1 MPVSMPHRGRI
12 LAAMSKRVVVA
23 GVAWL
28 VLTVPAFRVDPI
40 LGSFVG
46 IFGAIAVVVVHVA
59 GSWDQHPD
67 YEQRE
72 LERSRR
78 RAARK
83 AKNWEKKAPAR
94 ERDRARYEAHQAKLA
109 AKRQAAERDADQR
122 RAS

>member
-1 MPVSMPHRGRI
+1 MPASMPHRGRI

-28 VLTVPAFRVDPI
+28 VLTVLAFRLDPI
-40 LGSFVG
+40 LGSSVG
-46 IFGAIAVVVVHVA
+46 IFGGIAVVVIYVA
-59 GSWDQHPD
+59 GSWDEHPD

-72 LERSRR
+72 LERARR

-83 AKNWEKKAPAR
+83 ERNWEKKASAR
-94 ERDRARYEAHQAKLA
+94 EKDRARYAAHQAKLA
-109 AKRQAAERDADQR
+109 AKRQGAGGDADQR